1 MTEDLSLT
9 ARPGNAPVAPPAQ
22 VRIPE
27 RNLERKPA
35 PCTPPPDNLCRAG
48 SYAGLVTA
56 VRKAVE
62 RNADFGS

>member
-1 MTEDLSLT
+1 MTEEQSLT
-9 ARPGNAPVAPPAQ
+9 ARPGTAPVAPRADAYHPQ
-22 VRIPE
+22 STPS
-27 RNLERKPA
+27 
-35 PCTPPPDNLCRAG
+35 PCAPPDNLCRAG

>member
-1 MTEDLSLT
+1 MTEDQSLT
-9 ARPGNAPVAPPAQ
+9 ARPGNAPVAPRAE
-22 VRIPE
+22 VCDPE
-27 RNLERKPA
+27 RDFERNPA
-35 PCTPPPDNLCRAG
+35 PSTPPDNLCRAG